1 MPLHIIKLC
10 VGCDSLSE
18 LADWQKKR
26 LKEKRAKGQKPEL
39 IHVTRMTPK
48 RADEVLDGGSLYWV
62 IKGQIA
68 ARQKLLA
75 LREVKKNGIPHC
87 GLVYDKTLVPVVA
100 RPRRAFQG
108 WRYLEAKDAP
118 PDLAQTK
125 GAKGLPEKLQRELAA
140 LGLTLSRIN
149 REPRMSARRPSA
161 RALTGLPF
169 ARVSAQE
176 GEVSATRCRRSR
188 PELLTEGI
196 NLNRHIVDQPG
207 LADLGRRQDAGRAFQ
222 RGDMVQGFAHRG
234 WRHNPH
240 G

>member
-18 LADWQKKR
+18 LAGWQKKR

-39 IHVTRMTPK
+39 IHITRMTPK
-48 RADEVLDGGSLYWV
+48 RGKEVLDGGSLYWV

-75 LREVKKNGIPHC
+75 FREVKKNGVPHC

-118 PDLAQTK
+118 ADLAKTK
-125 GAKGLPEKLQRELAA
+125 GAKDLPEALQRELAS
-140 LGLTLSRIN
+140 LGLL
-149 REPRMSARRPSA
+149 
-161 RALTGLPF
+161 
-169 ARVSAQE
+169 
-176 GEVSATRCRRSR
+176 
-188 PELLTEGI
+188 
-196 NLNRHIVDQPG
+196 
-207 LADLGRRQDAGRAFQ
+207 
-222 RGDMVQGFAHRG
+222 
-234 WRHNPH
+234 
-240 G
+240 